1 MKKINYLL
9 AMFVAA
15 VLCVGLVSCK
25 KSKNEDEPQPT
36 SQFLTVDEF
45 AKSTWTGKDNDG
57 NAITLK
63 VESASVAKVTYFTKT
78 VAKNTDPV
86 PVTITINGYTYDFA
100 TGKFKG
106 TGVED
111 SFAYEATLSDKNNMQ
126 LKMPLGTFPL
136 KR

>member
-45 AKSTWTGKDNDG
+45 AKSTWTGQDNDG
-57 NAITLK
+57 NAIT
-63 VESASVAKVTYFTKT
+63 KT
-78 VAKNTDPV
+78 
-86 PVTITINGYTYDFA
+86 
-100 TGKFKG
+100 
-106 TGVED
+106 
-111 SFAYEATLSDKNNMQ
+111 
-126 LKMPLGTFPL
+126 
-136 KR
+136 